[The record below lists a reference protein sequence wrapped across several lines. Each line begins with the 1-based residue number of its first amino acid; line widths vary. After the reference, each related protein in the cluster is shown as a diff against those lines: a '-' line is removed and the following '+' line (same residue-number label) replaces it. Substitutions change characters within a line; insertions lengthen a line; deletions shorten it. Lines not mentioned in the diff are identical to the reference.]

1 MSAASENSIYQLY
14 SIGHG
19 NKSSE
24 EFLALLNSFQIEYLA
39 DVRSYPSSKR
49 NPHFN
54 RENLQLALDQAGISY
69 GWFPDLGGFR
79 KEGLGNRSPHVALK
93 SPGFRN
99 YADYM
104 STESFSTA
112 ADKLIKLAALDPT
125 CIMCAETIP
134 QRCHRLLLSDY
145 LLVQGCKIIHILD
158 HQRTIDHQLSHLAT
172 ASEGRIIYNRSE
184 PQKTEMKPND

>member
-1 MSAASENSIYQLY
+1 MSAASKNSIYQLY

-19 NKSSE
+19 NRSSE
-24 EFLALLNSFQIEYLA
+24 EFLALLDSFQIKYLA

-54 RENLQLALDQAGISY
+54 RENLQLVLDQAGISY

-79 KEGLGNRSPHVALK
+79 REGLGNQSPHVALK

-99 YADYM
+99 YADHM
-104 STESFSTA
+104 STDSFSTA
-112 ADKLIKLAALDPT
+112 ADKLIKLAASDPI

-145 LLVQGCKIIHILD
+145 LLVEGCEIIHILD
-158 HQRTIDHQLSHLAT
+158 HQRTILHQLSPLA
-172 ASEGRIIYNRSE
+172 AVRQKRILYNR
-184 PQKTEMKPND
+184 T

>member
-1 MSAASENSIYQLY
+1 MDFLY
-14 SIGHG
+14 TIGHG
-19 NKSSE
+19 NRSSE
-24 EFLALLNSFQIEYLA
+24 EFLALLNSFQMKYLA

-54 RENLQLALDQAGISY
+54 RENLQLALDKAGISY

-79 KEGLGNRSPHVALK
+79 RKGLGNRSPHVALK

-112 ADKLIKLAALDPT
+112 AQKLRKLAASDLT

-134 QRCHRLLLSDY
+134 QRCHRLLLADY
-145 LLVQGCKIIHILD
+145 LLVQGSKIIHILD
-158 HQRTIDHQLSHLAT
+158 HRRTMVHQLSHLAT

-184 PQKTEMKPND
+184 PKQMEMKPND

>member
-39 DVRSYPSSKR
+39 DIRSYPSSKR

-54 RENLQLALDQAGISY
+54 RENLQLALDQAGIFY

-112 ADKLIKLAALDPT
+112 ADKLIKLAALDST

-184 PQKTEMKPND
+184 PQQMEMKPND

>member
-1 MSAASENSIYQLY
+1 MSAASKNSIYQLY

-54 RENLQLALDQAGISY
+54 RENLQLALDKAGISY

-79 KEGLGNRSPHVALK
+79 REGLGNRSPHVALK

-104 STESFSTA
+104 STEAFSTA
-112 ADKLIKLAALDPT
+112 ADKLIKLSASDPT

-145 LLVQGCKIIHILD
+145 LLVKGCKIIHILD

>member
-1 MSAASENSIYQLY
+1 MSAASKNSIYQLY

-24 EFLALLNSFQIEYLA
+24 AFLALLKSFQIEYLA

-54 RENLQLALDQAGISY
+54 RENLQLALDRAGISY

-79 KEGLGNRSPHVALK
+79 REGLGSRSPHIALK

-104 STESFSTA
+104 STKSFSTA
-112 ADKLIKLAALDPT
+112 ADKLSKLAASDLT

-134 QRCHRLLLSDY
+134 QRCHRFLLSDY
-145 LLVQGCKIIHILD
+145 LLVQGCEIIHILD
-158 HQRTIDHQLSHLAT
+158 HQRTMVHQLSYLAT
-172 ASEGRIIYNRSE
+172 VSEGRIIYNRSE
-184 PQKTEMKPND
+184 PQKMEMKPHD